1 MATFRDLIVWQKSMS
16 MVTEVYQLTRAF
28 PRDETYGLTAQ
39 MRRCAVSIPSNIAE
53 GSGRHS
59 TNEYVRFVRIAMGS
73 LFELQTQME
82 ISLNLEFV
90 TREGF
95 EALYEVSREVE
106 RMLSS
111 FAKSLSERRM

>member
-1 MATFRDLIVWQKSMS
+1 
-16 MVTEVYQLTRAF
+16 
-28 PRDETYGLTAQ
+28 
-39 MRRCAVSIPSNIAE
+39 
-53 GSGRHS
+53 
-59 TNEYVRFVRIAMGS
+59 MGS